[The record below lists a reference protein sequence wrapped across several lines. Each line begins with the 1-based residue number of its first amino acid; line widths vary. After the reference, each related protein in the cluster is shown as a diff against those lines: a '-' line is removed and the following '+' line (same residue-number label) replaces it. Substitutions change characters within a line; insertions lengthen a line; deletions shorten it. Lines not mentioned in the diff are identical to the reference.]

1 MTVVS
6 YDAGVIMKVRY
17 YPLPSSTFFNLPKEK
32 KLKILEVSMAEFSEH
47 GYQESSIS
55 SIIKKAEI
63 PRGSFYQYFEDKL
76 DLYKYVVE
84 QVGIK
89 KHEYSQYLT
98 QITSEMKFIDIVRNL
113 FIGGIHF
120 YRKHPD
126 MAKIANDL
134 ILNSDQDLKKS
145 LLGEEDKKSN
155 EFFHT
160 LINESKKKHEID
172 QRLNNETIIL
182 LIQTLNLSLVQNFI
196 NKSGNDYFDDKLFS
210 LIDEMML
217 FLEKGLSIPIQGKEK
232 NF

>member
-1 MTVVS
+1 
-6 YDAGVIMKVRY
+6 
-17 YPLPSSTFFNLPKEK
+17 
-32 KLKILEVSMAEFSEH
+32 MAEFSEH

-55 SIIKKAEI
+55 SIIKKAGI

-89 KHEYSQYLT
+89 KHEYSQNLT
-98 QITSEMKFIDIVRNL
+98 QITSEMKFIDIIRNL

-126 MAKIANDL
+126 MGKIANDL
-134 ILNSDQDLKKS
+134 IFNSDQDWKKS
-145 LLGEEDKKSN
+145 ILGEEDKKSN
-155 EFFHT
+155 EFFHI

-182 LIQTLNLSLVQNFI
+182 LVHSLNLSLVQYFI
-196 NKSGNDYFDDKLFS
+196 NKSGSDYFDDKLFF

-217 FLEKGLSIPIQGKEK
+217 FLEKGLSIPLQGKEK

>member
-1 MTVVS
+1 M
-6 YDAGVIMKVRY
+6 
-17 YPLPSSTFFNLPKEK
+17 PFSTFFNLPKDK

-55 SIIKKAEI
+55 SIIKKAGI

-84 QVGIK
+84 QVGIQ
-89 KHEYSQYLT
+89 KHEYSQNLT

-145 LLGEEDKKSN
+145 LLGEKDKKSN
-155 EFFHT
+155 EFFHK
-160 LINESKKKHEID
+160 LINECKKKHEID

-182 LIQTLNLSLVQNFI
+182 LIHTLNLSLVQYFI
-196 NKSGNDYFDDKLFS
+196 NKSGSDYFDDKLYS